1 MPATR
6 VNGNGLSVG
15 IIGAGPGGLAL
26 GIFLRKA
33 GFHDFTIF
41 DREDGVGG
49 TWRINTYPGLACDV
63 KSHLYS
69 YSFDLNAK
77 WSRLW
82 SAQPEILEYFE
93 QCAQRYQLGP
103 NLKLN
108 TEITSAHW
116 DADSKTWELTTTGKE
131 RFTFDIVASAV
142 GLFTQPVLP
151 DLVEQEPFTGALMH
165 TARWDHSVDLQD
177 ARVAVLGTG
186 STASQLVPEVAK
198 VAKKVYS
205 VQRSPTWILPK
216 PDRAYTDREKWVFA
230 HVPFAKK
237 IYRTRLWLR
246 SESNISVI
254 ENGSDKTQEFKGI
267 ALRVLNSTV
276 ADEELRRKLT
286 PDHPFG
292 CKRLVFAT
300 DYLQALT
307 RPHVEVVSSPASYLR
322 TRSLVTDDG
331 SELDVDVVLCATGY
345 AAADYLGQ
353 IDVVGEGGVTLRE
366 TWRDGAYAYLGMAVP
381 EFPNFFM
388 LYGPNTN
395 VGSNSVIFML
405 EAQARYILRA
415 LKYMRRKHKAYVAVR
430 PAAMAAFIAKIDE
443 WMAGT
448 VWLTRCSNYFRASN
462 GRVVTQW
469 PRSARAF
476 WGMTRRFRAADYA
489 FDPLPENAAVEA
501 GSHSARAGRH

>member
-1 MPATR
+1 MPAPR
-6 VNGNGLSVG
+6 VSPSVG

-26 GIFLRKA
+26 GIFLRKE
-33 GFHDFTIF
+33 GFRDFAIF

-69 YSFDLNAK
+69 YSFDLNAN

-82 SAQPEILEYFE
+82 SGQPEILAYFE
-93 QCAQRYQLGP
+93 QCAQRYELAP
-103 NLKLN
+103 NLKLS
-108 TEITSAHW
+108 TEIASALW
-116 DADSKTWELTTTGKE
+116 DSGSRSWQVTTTAGDQYA
-131 RFTFDIVASAV
+131 FNVLVSAI

-151 DLVEQEPFTGALMH
+151 DLVEQEPFTGTLMH
-165 TARWDHSVDLQD
+165 TARWNHSVDLQD

-198 VAKKVYS
+198 VAEKVYS

-230 HVPFAKK
+230 HIPFAKK

-246 SESNISVI
+246 SEANISVI
-254 ENGSDKTQEFKGI
+254 ENGSDKTQEFKNL
-267 ALRVLNSTV
+267 ALRVLESTV
-276 ADEELRRKLT
+276 ANEELRRKLT

-300 DYLQALT
+300 EYLQALT
-307 RPHVEVVSSPASYLR
+307 QPHVEVVSSPARYLR
-322 TRSLVTDDG
+322 SRSLVTDDG
-331 SELDVDVVLCATGY
+331 SELEVDVVLCATGY

-366 TWRDGAYAYLGMAVP
+366 TWTDGAYAYLGIAVP
-381 EFPNFFM
+381 RFPNFFM

-405 EAQARYILRA
+405 EAQARYIVRA
-415 LKYMRRKHKAYVAVR
+415 LTYMRRKRKSYIAVR
-430 PAAMAAFIAKIDE
+430 PTTTAEFITKIDK
-443 WMAGT
+443 WMEGT
-448 VWLTRCSNYFRASN
+448 VWLTRCSNYFRARN

-476 WGMTRRFRAADYA
+476 WGMTRRFRPSDYTFEPPTGHA
-489 FDPLPENAAVEA
+489 TTEA
-501 GSHSARAGRH
+501 TIHSTASR

>member
-1 MPATR
+1 M
-6 VNGNGLSVG
+6 NGKGLSVG

-26 GIFLRKA
+26 GIFLRRA
-33 GFHDFTIF
+33 GFRDFTIF

-69 YSFDLNAK
+69 YSFDLNAN
-77 WSRLW
+77 WSRMW

-93 QCAQRYQLGP
+93 RCAQRYELGP

-116 DADSKTWELTTTGKE
+116 DAEIEAWQLTTAAGE
-131 RFTFDIVASAV
+131 RFTFDVVVSAV

-151 DLVEQEPFTGALMH
+151 DLVEEEPFTGTLMH
-165 TARWDHSVDLQD
+165 TARWDHAVDLRD

-216 PDRAYTDREKWVFA
+216 PDRPYTDREKWIFA

-267 ALRVLNSTV
+267 ALRVLEATV
-276 ADEELRRKLT
+276 PDEELRRKLT

-307 RPHVEVVSSPASYLR
+307 QPHVEVVSSPARSLR
-322 TRSLVTDDG
+322 ARSLVTDDG
-331 SELDVDVVLCATGY
+331 TELDVDVVLCATGY

-353 IDVVGEGGVTLRE
+353 IDVVGERGVTLRE
-366 TWRDGAYAYLGMAVP
+366 TWSDGAYAYLGMAVP
-381 EFPNFFM
+381 GFPNFFM

-405 EAQARYILRA
+405 EAQARYIVRA
-415 LKYMRRKHKAYVAVR
+415 LNYMRRKRRSYVAVR
-430 PAAMAAFIAKIDE
+430 PATMSDFIAKIDE
-443 WMAGT
+443 WMEGT
-448 VWLTRCSNYFRASN
+448 VWLTRCSNYFRAAN

-476 WGMTRRFRAADYA
+476 WGMTRRFRPADYT
-489 FDPLPENAAVEA
+489 FDPPSESPAVEA
-501 GSHSARAGRH
+501 SSRSAASR

>member
-1 MPATR
+1 MPA
-6 VNGNGLSVG
+6 NGLSPSVG

-33 GFHDFTIF
+33 GFSDFTIF

-69 YSFDLNAK
+69 YSFDLNAN
-77 WSRLW
+77 WSRMW
-82 SAQPEILEYFE
+82 SRQPEILAYFE
-93 QCAQRYQLGP
+93 QCAQRYELAS

-108 TEITSAHW
+108 TEITAAHW
-116 DADSKTWELTTTGKE
+116 DGAAWQLTTSAGE
-131 RFTFDIVASAV
+131 RHTFDVVVSAI

-151 DLVEQEPFTGALMH
+151 DLLEEETFTGKLMH
-165 TARWDHSVDLQD
+165 TARWDHSVDLRD

-186 STASQLVPEVAK
+186 STAAQLVPEVAK

-216 PDRAYTDREKWVFA
+216 PDRPYTDREKWLFRRI
-230 HVPFAKK
+230 PFVKK
-237 IYRTRLWLR
+237 VYRTRLWLR

-254 ENGSDKTQEFKGI
+254 ENGSDKTQEFRDI
-267 ALRVLNSTV
+267 ALRVLEATV
-276 ADEELRRKLT
+276 PDEDLRRKLT

-300 DYLQALT
+300 DYLQSLT
-307 RPHVEVVSSPASYLR
+307 RPHVEVVSSPARSLR
-322 TRSLVTDDG
+322 ARSLVTDDG

-353 IDVVGEGGVTLRE
+353 IDVTGERGVTLRE
-366 TWRDGAYAYLGMAVP
+366 TWSDGAYAFLGMAVP
-381 EFPNFFM
+381 GFPNFFM

-405 EAQARYILRA
+405 EAQARYIVRA
-415 LKYMRRKHKAYVAVR
+415 LKYMRRKRKNYVAVR
-430 PAAMAAFIAKIDE
+430 PAAMADFIAKIDQ
-443 WMAGT
+443 WMEGT
-448 VWLTRCSNYFRASN
+448 VWLTRCSNYFRAAN

-476 WGMTRRFRAADYA
+476 WGMTRRFRPADYTFEPPSA
-489 FDPLPENAAVEA
+489 NHTVEQVNASCSRTV
-501 GSHSARAGRH
+501 

>member
-1 MPATR
+1 MSATR
-6 VNGNGLSVG
+6 MSPSVG

-33 GFHDFTIF
+33 GFRDFTIF

-69 YSFDLNAK
+69 YSFDLNAS

-82 SAQPEILEYFE
+82 SGQQEILQYFE
-93 QCAQRYQLGP
+93 QCAQRYELGP

-108 TEITSAHW
+108 TEIASAHW
-116 DADSKTWELTTTGKE
+116 DNKAWQLTTTTGE
-131 RFTFDIVASAV
+131 QYTFDVVISAI

-151 DLVEQEPFTGALMH
+151 DLVEQEQFTGTLMH

-186 STASQLVPEVAK
+186 STAAQLVPEVAK

-216 PDRAYTDREKWVFA
+216 PDRAYTDREKWLFA
-230 HVPFAKK
+230 HIPLAKK

-254 ENGSDKTQEFKGI
+254 ETGSDKTQEFKEI
-267 ALRVLNSTV
+267 ALRVLEKTV
-276 ADEELRRKLT
+276 ADGELRRKLT

-307 RPHVEVVSSPASYLR
+307 QPHVEVVSSPARYLR
-322 TRSLVTDDG
+322 SRSLVTEDG

-353 IDVVGEGGVTLRE
+353 IDVRGEGGVTLRE
-366 TWRDGAYAYLGMAVP
+366 TWSDGAYAYLGMAVP
-381 EFPNFFM
+381 KFPNFFM

-405 EAQARYILRA
+405 EAQARYIVRA
-415 LKYMRRKHKAYVAVR
+415 LKYMRRKRKSYVAVR
-430 PAAMAAFIAKIDE
+430 PTAMADFIAKIDK
-443 WMAGT
+443 WMGGT
-448 VWLTRCSNYFRASN
+448 VWLTRCSNYFRAAN

-476 WGMTRRFRAADYA
+476 WGMTRRFRPADYNFEPPTVDFTVA
-489 FDPLPENAAVEA
+489 QADASCSRTV
-501 GSHSARAGRH
+501 